1 MSLYR
6 LNKGTK
12 CDICHRYK
20 VYVQTA
26 VLRLIYKL
34 DDFLLH
40 EWHFEFKALSLAKV
54 KWYVFNALR

>member
-12 CDICHRYK
+12 CVICHRYK

-40 EWHFEFKALSLAKV
+40 EWYLEFKALSLEKL
-54 KWYVFNALR
+54 NGM